1 MNRMLTVLALLAMVF
16 ASAVPVG
23 AAERA
28 VTLQRTVMVVVGVER
43 LSDVFTGIEAAGDAE
58 LIYAP
63 EPGQR

>member
-1 MNRMLTVLALLAMVF
+1 MNRNISVLALVAALF
-16 ASAVPVG
+16 ASAVPVA

-28 VTLQRTVMVVVGVER
+28 VTLQRQVMVDDGVVR